1 MYALV
6 RRDQLSFFAR
16 LFGFECEGQ
25 DIHFARVRVNE
36 RFSFNDRW
44 PHSLRYRNEFQNVPI
59 EIAEVNASSAIPIV
73 RLCVIECPWS
83 TPKYESSG
91 FHSMQDRVEFCVAK
105 VERIMVALES
115 FCAVAKEQGKTFVD
129 PHRCKMAVVTLGGKP
144 KELREKAG
152 RSFLVMCWN
161 DGVVE
166 YNRHHPLLTGLMT
179 SVWQLS
185 PAHKALR
192 VFERADSSHSSLVRR
207 FVPCWFWLH
216 SQALKILRRSP
227 SVF

>member
-44 PHSLRYRNEFQNVPI
+44 PHSLRYRHEFQNVAI
-59 EIAEVNASSAIPIV
+59 EIPEVNASSAIPIV
-73 RLCVIECPWS
+73 KLCVVECPWS

-129 PHRCKMAVVTLGGKP
+129 PHRCKVAVVTLGGKP

-152 RSFLVMCWN
+152 GSFLVMCWN

-166 YNRHHPLLTGLMT
+166 YNRHHPLLTGFNDLCLADV
-179 SVWQLS
+179 SAVQCENNADIYDSLNLANLRAGAHQL
-185 PAHKALR
+185 R
-192 VFERADSSHSSLVRR
+192 
-207 FVPCWFWLH
+207 
-216 SQALKILRRSP
+216 QY
-227 SVF
+227 

>member
-1 MYALV
+1 GSTRVMDNKDV
-6 RRDQLSFFAR
+6 RIGATRPVKRDSLASSS
-16 LFGFECEGQ
+16 
-25 DIHFARVRVNE
+25 RVRTSTSHVCPSTKGLASTIDGLTHCGTVMSS
-36 RFSFNDRW
+36 RMW
-44 PHSLRYRNEFQNVPI
+44 PSP
-59 EIAEVNASSAIPIV
+59 EVNASSAIPIV
-73 RLCVIECPWS
+73 KLCVIECPWS

-166 YNRHHPLLTGLMT
+166 YNRHHPLLTGFNDLC
-179 SVWQLS
+179 L
-185 PAHKALR
+185 AA
-192 VFERADSSHSSLVRR
+192 
-207 FVPCWFWLH
+207 
-216 SQALKILRRSP
+216 
-227 SVF
+227 